1 MNKLYRIKKNSEID
15 AIIKQRKVKGDPC
28 FAIYQH
34 ENPDQ
39 PRFRFALSVGRKYG
53 RAIQRN
59 HIKRRLRMIV
69 AEQRANISNNQQFVI
84 VIKPAAKNLSY
95 QDMRKQV
102 IALMVKSRI
111 LENKYD

>member
-1 MNKLYRIKKNSEID
+1 
-15 AIIKQRKVKGDPC
+15 
-28 FAIYQH
+28 
-34 ENPDQ
+34 
-39 PRFRFALSVGRKYG
+39 
-53 RAIQRN
+53 
-59 HIKRRLRMIV
+59 MIV